1 MARLSLRRFRRE
13 EGQAQVEFALS
24 IMVVLFMVF
33 CSWELLMAMYTASVM
48 ADAAKEGV
56 RYAIVH
62 GSNSTLCSGPNPS
75 SPCAN
80 DPGGSGADVENTV
93 KNYAKLSG
101 HDISAITVVVNYPDG
116 TNEPPSRVTVAVT
129 YQFVPYI
136 KLGFFTPR
144 MTTKAAGR
152 IVN

>member
-1 MARLSLRRFRRE
+1 MSWLRSRRLHRE

-33 CSWELLMAMYTASVM
+33 FSWELLMAMYTASVM
-48 ADAAKEGV
+48 ANAAKEGV

-62 GSNSTLCSGPNPS
+62 GSNSSLCSGPNPS
-75 SPCAN
+75 NPCAS
-80 DPGGSGADVENTV
+80 DPAGDVVVNTV
-93 KNYAKLSG
+93 KAYAKASL
-101 HDISAITVVVNYPDG
+101 HNTDAISVTVSYPDG
-116 TNEPPSRVTVAVT
+116 NNDPPSRVTVTVR
-129 YQFVPYI
+129 YSYVPYI
-136 KLGFFTPR
+136 NLPFTPT

>member
-1 MARLSLRRFRRE
+1 MSWLRWRRFERE

-24 IMVVLFMVF
+24 IMVVFLMVF
-33 CSWELLMAMYTASVM
+33 FSWELLMAMYTASVM

-62 GSNSTLCSGPNPS
+62 GSNSSLCSGPNPS
-75 SPCAN
+75 SPCAS
-80 DPGGSGADVENTV
+80 DPAGDEVVNTV
-93 KNYAKLSG
+93 KSYAQASL
-101 HDISAITVVVNYPDG
+101 HDISGITVTVTYPDG
-116 TNEPPSRVTVAVT
+116 TNDPPSRVTVAVT
-129 YQFVPYI
+129 YTYVPYI
-136 KLGFFTPR
+136 NLPFTPT

>member
-1 MARLSLRRFRRE
+1 MSWSWSRRFERE

-24 IMVVLFMVF
+24 IMVVLFVVF
-33 CSWELLMAMYTASVM
+33 CAWELLMAMYTASVM

-75 SPCAN
+75 SPCAS
-80 DPGGSGADVENTV
+80 DPSAGEVVNTV
-93 KNYAKLSG
+93 KNYARASL
-101 HDISAITVVVNYPDG
+101 HDVSAITVNVSYPDG
-116 TNEPPSRVTVAVT
+116 TNEPPSRVLVTVT
-129 YQFVPYI
+129 YNYVPYI
-136 KLGFFTPR
+136 NLGFLTPR

>member
-1 MARLSLRRFRRE
+1 MSCLSSRGFHRE

-24 IMVVLFMVF
+24 IMVVLFTVF
-33 CSWELLMAMYTASVM
+33 FSWELLMAMYTASVM

-75 SPCAN
+75 NPCAS
-80 DPGGSGADVENTV
+80 DPAGDEVVNRV
-93 KNYAKLSG
+93 KTYAQASL
-101 HDISAITVVVNYPDG
+101 HDIGAINVAVTYPDG
-116 TNEPPSRVTVAVT
+116 TNEPPNRVTVAVT
-129 YQFVPYI
+129 YTYVPYI
-136 KLGFFTPR
+136 NIPFAPTL
-144 MTTKAAGR
+144 TTKAAGR

>member
-1 MARLSLRRFRRE
+1 MSWSWSRRLQRE

-24 IMVVLFMVF
+24 IMVVLFTVF
-33 CSWELLMAMYTASVM
+33 FSWELLMAMYTASVM

-62 GSNSTLCSGPNPS
+62 GSNSSLCSGPNPS
-75 SPCAN
+75 NPCAS
-80 DPGGSGADVENTV
+80 DPAGDE
-93 KNYAKLSG
+93 
-101 HDISAITVVVNYPDG
+101 VVNAVKAYAQASLHDTSGISVTVTYPDG
-116 TNEPPSRVTVAVT
+116 NNDPPSRVAVT
-129 YQFVPYI
+129 VTYSYVPYI
-136 KLGFFTPR
+136 NLPFTPT

>member
-1 MARLSLRRFRRE
+1 MSRLSSRLHRE

-24 IMVVLFMVF
+24 IMVVLLTVF
-33 CSWELLMAMYTASVM
+33 FAWELLMAMYTASVM

-75 SPCAN
+75 SPCAY
-80 DPGGSGADVENTV
+80 DPSGAEVVNTV
-93 KNYAKLSG
+93 KSYAKASL
-101 HDISAITVVVNYPDG
+101 HDISAISVTVSYPDG
-116 TNEPPSRVTVAVT
+116 SNEAPNRVAVVVT
-129 YQFVPYI
+129 YSYVPYI
-136 KLGFFTPR
+136 NLPFTPT

>member
-1 MARLSLRRFRRE
+1 VSWSWSRRFERE

-24 IMVVLFMVF
+24 IMVVLLVVF
-33 CSWELLMAMYTASVM
+33 FSWELLMAMYTASVM

-62 GSNSTLCSGPNPS
+62 GSNSSLCSGPNPS
-75 SPCAN
+75 NPCAS
-80 DPGGSGADVENTV
+80 DPAATEVVNTV
-93 KNYAKLSG
+93 KAYAKASL
-101 HDISAITVVVNYPDG
+101 HDTSAISVTVSYPDG
-116 TNEPPSRVTVAVT
+116 NNDPPSRVAVT
-129 YQFVPYI
+129 VTYSYVPYI
-136 KLGFFTPR
+136 NLPFTPT